1 MLRILQFLYRIRA
14 FLLFIVLEVVAVWLI
29 VSNNSPQGAAFF
41 NSSNNLVGAALE
53 KQADVTQFFS
63 LAQANEALIEENAKI
78 LQTLEQL
85 QVKPDSLTIPLDSAM
100 KATFEFRSA
109 RVIGNSLRYSQNYLT
124 LNKGSKHGIKPGMG
138 IFDSRGVIGRVK
150 AVSENYSVAFSM
162 LNTSLLVSSKIKST
176 DDFGSV
182 QWDGA
187 NTSEAKLLY
196 VPRHVK
202 AQEGDT
208 VITSGFNAVFPE
220 GILIGVISEIG
231 PDEDNPNYLNIRL
244 QLSADFSKVT
254 FVYLVEN
261 TQFTELDSLYQEAEV
276 SNEY

>member
-14 FLLFIVLEVVAVWLI
+14 FLLFVLLEVVAVWMI
-29 VSNNSPQGAAFF
+29 VTNNSPQGAAFF

-53 KQADVTQFFS
+53 KQADVAQFFS
-63 LAQANEALIEENAKI
+63 LAQSNEALIEENAKL

-85 QVKPDSLTIPLDSAM
+85 RIKPDSITIPMDSAM
-100 KATFEFRSA
+100 KAVYEFRSA
-109 RVIGNSLRYSQNYLT
+109 RVIGNSLRYTQNYLT

-138 IFDSRGVIGRVK
+138 VFDSQGVIGRVK
-150 AVSENYSVAFSM
+150 AVSDNYSVAFSM

-176 DDFGSV
+176 GDLSTV
-182 QWDGA
+182 QWDGS
-187 NTSEAKLLY
+187 NTTETKLLY

-202 AQEGDT
+202 AQAGDT
-208 VITSGFNAVFPE
+208 VVTSGFNAVFPE
-220 GILIGVISEIG
+220 GILIGIISEVG

-244 QLSADFSKVT
+244 KLSADFSKAT

-261 TQFTELDSLYQEAEV
+261 TQFNELDSLYQEAEV
-276 SNEY
+276 TNEY

>member
-14 FLLFIVLEVVAVWLI
+14 FLLFVLLEVVAVWMI
-29 VSNNSPQGAAFF
+29 VTNNSPQGAAFF

-53 KQADVTQFFS
+53 KQADVAQFFS
-63 LAQANEALIEENAKI
+63 LAQSNEALIAENAKL

-85 QVKPDSLTIPLDSAM
+85 RIKPDSITIPMDSAM
-100 KATFEFRSA
+100 KAVYEFRSA
-109 RVIGNSLRYSQNYLT
+109 RVIGNSLRYTQNYLT

-138 IFDSRGVIGRVK
+138 VFDSQGVIGRVK
-150 AVSENYSVAFSM
+150 AVSDNYSVAFSM

-176 DDFGSV
+176 GDLSTV
-182 QWDGA
+182 QWDGS
-187 NTSEAKLLY
+187 NTTETKLLY

-202 AQEGDT
+202 AQAGDT
-208 VITSGFNAVFPE
+208 VVTSGFSAVFPE
-220 GILIGVISEIG
+220 GILIGIISEVG

-244 QLSADFSKVT
+244 KLSADFSKAT

-261 TQFTELDSLYQEAEV
+261 TQFNELDSLYQEAEV
-276 SNEY
+276 TNEY